1 MALLTSTRGGRSAGR
16 FILSGPW
23 FALCLL
29 LLTAGHALAQSKEY
43 QVKATFIFN
52 FAQFI
57 DWPPAA
63 FSGTNAPFCIG
74 ILGDD
79 PFGGYLDETVQ
90 GEQIGGHPLVI
101 QRYRQVEE
109 ATNCQVL
116 FISRSEARQLK
127 KVFAGLKNQ
136 NVLTIGEVTGFCKAG
151 GSVRFVTEQNK
162 IHFRISPDAVK
173 KASLTASSKLLRLAE
188 IVPPGGD

>member
-1 MALLTSTRGGRSAGR
+1 MVRNRAHKPAGK
-16 FILSGPW
+16 
-23 FALCLL
+23 FAGKWLGLL
-29 LLTAGHALAQSKEY
+29 LLSLLVAGNALGQSKEY
-43 QVKATFIFN
+43 QIKATFIFN

-63 FSGTNAPFCIG
+63 FAETNAPFCIG

-79 PFGGYLDETVQ
+79 PFGKYLDETVQ
-90 GEQIGGHPLVI
+90 GEKIDGHPLVV
-101 QRYRQVEE
+101 QRCHRVEE

-116 FISRSEARQLK
+116 FISRSETKRLK
-127 KVFAGLKNQ
+127 DDLVRLKNQ
-136 NVLTIGEVTGFCKAG
+136 NVLTVGEAEGFCKDG
-151 GSVRFVTEQNK
+151 GAIRFVTEQNK

-173 KASLTASSKLLRLAE
+173 NASLTASSKLLRLAE

>member
-1 MALLTSTRGGRSAGR
+1 MVTGWAHKVAGPFAGR
-16 FILSGPW
+16 WLGI
-23 FALCLL
+23 LL
-29 LLTAGHALAQSKEY
+29 LSLLVAGNAPGQSKEY
-43 QVKATFIFN
+43 QIKATFLFN

-63 FSGTNAPFCIG
+63 FGGADAPFCIG

-79 PFGGYLDETVQ
+79 PFGNYLDETVR
-90 GEQIGGHPLVI
+90 GEKIGSHPLVV
-101 QRYRQVEE
+101 QRCRHVEE

-116 FISRSEARQLK
+116 FVSRSEAKKLK
-127 KVFAGLKNQ
+127 EVFAGLKNQ
-136 NVLTIGEVTGFCKAG
+136 AVLTVGEVDGFCKDG
-151 GSVRFVTEQNK
+151 GVIRFVAEQNK
-162 IHFRISPDAVK
+162 IHFRISPEAVK